1 MSDPLEVY
9 LYGSEI
15 LRGHARPVERFDDE
29 LRELYNGM
37 VQAMTREDGIGLAAP
52 QVGRSLRLLIARD
65 ERGDWPSILAMVN
78 PEFLFHSEERAG
90 FQEGC
95 LSLPGVTAEVQ
106 RPVRI
111 RARYQDLEGR
121 ECELEDDGLL
131 ARIVQH
137 EADHLEGI
145 LFVDHLP
152 LLKRK
157 LLAKKLKELS
167 RRAKAGPA

>member
-1 MSDPLEVY
+1 MSDELEVY

-15 LRGHARPVERFDDE
+15 LRGHSAPVEDFDDR

-37 VQAMTREDGIGLAAP
+37 VQAMTREDGVGLAAP
-52 QVGRSLRLLIARD
+52 QVGLSQRFLIARD
-65 ERGDWPSILAMVN
+65 ERGGWPSILPMVN
-78 PEFLFHSEERAG
+78 PEILFRSEERCG
-90 FQEGC
+90 LSEGC
-95 LSLPGVTAEVQ
+95 LSLPGITADVQ

-111 RARYQDLEGR
+111 RVRYQDLEGQ
-121 ECELEDDGLL
+121 ECELEADDWL

-137 EADHLEGI
+137 EIDHLEGI

-157 LLAKKLKELS
+157 LMAKKLKELS
-167 RRAKAGPA
+167 RRAKVR

>member
-15 LRGHARPVERFDDE
+15 LRTHAEPVERFDDG
-29 LRELYNGM
+29 LRELHDGM

-52 QVGRSLRLLIARD
+52 QVGRRLRFLVARD
-65 ERGDWPSILAMVN
+65 ERDDWPSILAMAN
-78 PEFLFHSEERAG
+78 PEIVFRSEERCG

-95 LSLPGVTAEVQ
+95 LSLPGITAEVQ

-111 RARYQDLEGR
+111 RVSYQDLEGAER
-121 ECELEDDGLL
+121 ELEDDALL

-137 EADHLEGI
+137 EADHLDGK

-152 LLKRK
+152 FLKRK
-157 LLAKKLKELS
+157 LLAKKLQELS
-167 RRAKAGPA
+167 RRAKAG